1 MAELEAKRQGRE
13 FLVELI
19 DEYRKKKGI
28 KIKDMNILDEN
39 GTPLSQSYKSMLLSG
54 KRRYTLWQT
63 MQLCKALN
71 LGIYLDGEW
80 IYVAD
85 RDFVDTHLHIGE
97 RTREEEMSYETQS
110 KKVGDLLV
118 QWTAR
123 REPKE

>member
-1 MAELEAKRQGRE
+1 MAELGVKREGRE
-13 FLVELI
+13 FLMELI

-28 KIKDMNILDEN
+28 KIKDMNMLDEN

-54 KRRYTLWQT
+54 KRRYTLWQA
-63 MQLCKALN
+63 MQICKALN

-97 RTREEEMSYETQS
+97 RTREEEMSYETKS
-110 KKVGDLLV
+110 KKMGDVLV